1 MMGITSK
8 HRHRRTM
15 GGGKRWRKRNVHTER
30 HELKSGMDTSTQN
43 VHGASSGGMYP
54 GSFRAGI
61 YARNVAGNGKGTEKM
76 IRCFLI
82 LTLAVMI
89 KVAFDIHRQLL
100 SMAIELAAQSER
112 LVLLNEVGCVDDVI
126 QAAERL
132 CVKLG
137 NLIAFAKDI
146 QRGAKQHD
154 LEGMHEEKE
163 TVHGA

>member
-1 MMGITSK
+1 MKKKKEMEVPKS
-8 HRHRRTM
+8 RR
-15 GGGKRWRKRNVHTER
+15 
-30 HELKSGMDTSTQN
+30 
-43 VHGASSGGMYP
+43 
-54 GSFRAGI
+54 
-61 YARNVAGNGKGTEKM
+61 
-76 IRCFLI
+76 
-82 LTLAVMI
+82 
-89 KVAFDIHRQLL
+89 LL
-100 SMAIELAAQSER
+100 NMAIELAAQSER

-146 QRGAKQHD
+146 QRGAEQHD

>member
-1 MMGITSK
+1 MK
-8 HRHRRTM
+8 
-15 GGGKRWRKRNVHTER
+15 KKKEVKVP
-30 HELKSGMDTSTQN
+30 KS
-43 VHGASSGGMYP
+43 
-54 GSFRAGI
+54 
-61 YARNVAGNGKGTEKM
+61 
-76 IRCFLI
+76 
-82 LTLAVMI
+82 
-89 KVAFDIHRQLL
+89 RQLL

-154 LEGMHEEKE
+154 LEGMHKEKE